1 MAAAW
6 RILSPMTHGDSRRRK
21 KKGIHMYICK
31 EPFVRDRI
39 REISPGFGWID
50 NRLVRG
56 HHIEK
61 CTVRSL
67 ALYLFLAV
75 VADGQ
80 GVSWWKERSIGERLG
95 LSVQEVRAARNE
107 LENADLVAFQDG
119 VWQVLSLGEVR
130 P

>member
-1 MAAAW
+1 
-6 RILSPMTHGDSRRRK
+6 
-21 KKGIHMYICK
+21 MYICK

-50 NRLVRG
+50 FRLERW
-56 HHIEK
+56 HHIEN

-119 VWQVLSLGEVR
+119 VWQVLSLREWR